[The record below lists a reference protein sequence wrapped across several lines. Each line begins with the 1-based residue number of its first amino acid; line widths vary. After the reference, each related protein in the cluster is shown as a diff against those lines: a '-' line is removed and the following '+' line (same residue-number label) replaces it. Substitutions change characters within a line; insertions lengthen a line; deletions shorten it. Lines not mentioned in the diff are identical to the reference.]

1 MLNLLLGLENSWLH
15 IKIREQWFL
24 EHNLGRPHSELRSL
38 RIFMYKVKVRY
49 TLRKRNREKNKL
61 PLVTVVRWKPLPILS
76 LQQKRATLHLETLN
90 PTTFLS
96 KSVKWDY
103 SCLVCIVDGQVSEA
117 STELG
122 PQSEYH
128 ASPHSFGEL
137 KNLMTTLSTS
147 TTHQYDHIPPSSEI
161 SPPSSLSQAGT
172 SLSEHEILSFLSLLL
187 PVKSPSGVV

>member
-61 PLVTVVRWKPLPILS
+61 PLVTMVRWKPLPILS
-76 LQQKRATLHLETLN
+76 LRQKRATFHLETLN
-90 PTTFLS
+90 PTTLLS
-96 KSVKWDY
+96 TCVKWDY
-103 SCLVCIVDGQVSEA
+103 SCLACIVDVTGQWSKHRDLA
-117 STELG
+117 PMWIPRL
-122 PQSEYH
+122 PY
-128 ASPHSFGEL
+128 SFGEL

-161 SPPSSLSQAGT
+161 SPPSSLLQAGT